1 MTTVGYGDIVPDQT
15 AGKVIG
21 GFLMLGGLSLL
32 AVVAAAITSGF
43 VSRAQA
49 AGRTSGQESDPV
61 IDKLN
66 ELALAVELQAVKAE
80 LEQLRSGQW
89 AQQLSVKPSRASG
102 SERRRRAIAEPG
114 RAVINAG
121 GKKNKLK
128 MK

>member
-1 MTTVGYGDIVPDQT
+1 VTTVGYGDIVPDQT

-49 AGRTSGQESDPV
+49 AGRTSRQESDPV

-66 ELALAVELQAVKAE
+66 ELAVELQAVKAE